1 MSPVEITLIGMV
13 GEEEESQQ
21 KDVVIVLERH
31 QGQGHGKEDT
41 WEIFDKWYLRGLI
54 IITL

>member
-31 QGQGHGKEDT
+31 QGQGHGKDDT
-41 WEIFDKWYLRGLI
+41 
-54 IITL
+54 